1 MKRASDSFS
10 ACAALAT
17 VVCTLLTLRYLFGG
31 NPYPVWT
38 RPKDTTTAMPH
49 PVLAE
54 LQRVSAQLEQT
65 TVRIHETLDQTHSH
79 LATDTRLDSV
89 DTRLAEMQRV
99 LGALAESMA
108 AARRSSGASSM
119 GSEEE
124 EVVIVV
130 HEEEPPAVIQ
140 PNLFEADGDSIDGS

>member
-1 MKRASDSFS
+1 MKRASDSLS
-10 ACAALAT
+10 TCAVLAT
-17 VVCTLLTLRYLFGG
+17 VVCALLTVRYLLSG
-31 NPYPVWT
+31 PSSPAQWA
-38 RPKDTTTAMPH
+38 RPKDIAPPH
-49 PVLAE
+49 PVFAE
-54 LQRVSAQLEQT
+54 LQRMSTQLEQT
-65 TVRIHETLDQTHSH
+65 TNRIHETLDQTHSR

-124 EVVIVV
+124 EEVVVVV

-140 PNLFEADGDSIDGS
+140 PNLFEADGD